1 MRFQLDSAGW
11 IPEEVKEAIRRAEKN
26 KINKEGWLVVTSTRH
41 RLQSDAPSNPTVC
54 SANMEDALAK
64 LQDIITA
71 AVDAVTVKEADPET
85 VARVKK
91 NIKAGNERR
100 LDGKK
105 KEGKKKAERRRRDF
119 D

>member
-1 MRFQLDSAGW
+1 M
-11 IPEEVKEAIRRAEKN
+11 EKP
-26 KINKEGWLVVTSTRH
+26 LVSTPRT
-41 RLQSDAPSNPTVC
+41 RPDSDAPSNPTVC

-91 NIKAGNERR
+91 KWVVKGASGCTCMGMHMHTLWVVRGQGRGGGVGAGVGVMKRGRMQE
-100 LDGKK
+100 LL
-105 KEGKKKAERRRRDF
+105 
-119 D
+119 